1 MIALIGFLVIIITGV
16 LWAKFSPNTKR
27 IYLSITATVLLS
39 SCMTTGRIARNC
51 DKFLQV
57 CGTPVQTWIEYRDT
71 VVKLDPIPVR
81 LPQSDINVNLQL
93 QVKDNQ
99 VNLQKQSFTQGLISV
114 EVEVVNNHLQVKAWL
129 NDSTVLAKPDPVVI
143 PKAIREEKKKEVVV
157 ISEVKWYHKWSV
169 RIVETLILILLIY
182 FGRKLSWG
190 NLLTK
195 ILSVLPRRGA

>member
-1 MIALIGFLVIIITGV
+1 MKNLLI
-16 LWAKFSPNTKR
+16 
-27 IYLSITATVLLS
+27 LSFAVLLS
-39 SCMTTGRIARNC
+39 SCMTTNRIARNC

-71 VVKLDPIPVR
+71 VIKLDPIPVR
-81 LPQSDINVNLQL
+81 LPQSDINVNLQM
-93 QVKDNQ
+93 QVKNNQ
-99 VNLQKQSFTQGLISV
+99 VNLQKQTFTQGLISV
-114 EVEVVNNHLQVKAWL
+114 NVEVIDNHLHVNAWL

-143 PKAIREEKKKEVVV
+143 SNAIKEEKTKDVVV

-195 ILSVLPRRGA
+195 ILSVLPRRVA